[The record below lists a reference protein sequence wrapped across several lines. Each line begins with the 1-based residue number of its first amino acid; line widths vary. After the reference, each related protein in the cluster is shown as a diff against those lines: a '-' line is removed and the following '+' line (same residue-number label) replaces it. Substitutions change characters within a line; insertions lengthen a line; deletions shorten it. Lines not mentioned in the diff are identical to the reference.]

1 MKLPP
6 EQVREIDL
14 PELQETFADSLGL
27 STFDGMTAR
36 ITLCVQR
43 LQEPKPA
50 QPPMANKYPVCR
62 LVLTPEAVVDLFNNL
77 NQLMGV
83 LQKSGLINID
93 TGNPTV
99 IAPKSIN

>member
-6 EQVREIDL
+6 EQIREIDR
-14 PELQETFADSLGL
+14 PDLQETFADSLGL

-43 LQEPKPA
+43 LQDPQPA

-62 LVLTPEAVVDLFNNL
+62 LVLTPEAVVDLYNNL
-77 NQLMGV
+77 NQLMGI
-83 LQKSGLINID
+83 LQKSGLINVEG
-93 TGNPTV
+93 GNPTV
-99 IAPKSIN
+99 IGPKTIN